1 MKTEG
6 RETIAEGGRPSYR
19 DVGEAQAQAQAR
31 VASGLVRHSLFVLR
45 HSSLGFRAL
54 LLALAVQYRIQ
65 GLTRFLLVQEAA
77 GMIGG

>member
-1 MKTEG
+1 MK
-6 RETIAEGGRPSYR
+6 AEGGRPSYR

-54 LLALAVQYRIQ
+54 LLALAFLAVQHRIQ
-65 GLTRFLLVQEAA
+65 GLTRFLLGQGTA
-77 GMIGG
+77 GMIG